1 MSIDITMP
9 RLSDTMESGTIL
21 KWNVKEGDEVSAGD
35 VVADV
40 ETDKATMEMQVYDD
54 GTIAKIV
61 IEEGDTVDV
70 GTVIAILAEEGEDP
84 GEVDSSSESSGK
96 KSEKKKAKASG
107 EDADEEDEEDS
118 SDDEKRSATATKDR
132 DDDHD
137 DDDED
142 GPDRGS
148 TDSGSKPKKKDKSKA
163 ASRRDDAGDEPDD
176 RPEKDSDRSRS
187 DDGAGGNGRLRVSPV
202 ARRLADDH
210 QVDVRNIQGSGPS
223 GRIIKRDVMNAIES
237 GEETRASVPPA
248 AKRKSPGDVAHPIV
262 PAAAQDEESA
272 PGPLEETSIKL
283 SNMRQTIAKR
293 LVESKTTIPH
303 YQVTLTFNMDP
314 LLELRKTLNQQ
325 LEPQGVKLSVND
337 FLVRACAIAMH
348 RHHEVNASWGED
360 HIKVHGEVNVGIAI
374 SLPASRGG
382 GLVVGVIRN
391 ADQAGLRGISAET
404 RRLAEKAR
412 TKGLSTEEM
421 SDSTF
426 TISNLGMYGV
436 EHFTAIINPPNS
448 AILAVGA
455 AIQKPVVRDG
465 ALAVGHE
472 MQATLSLDHRVI
484 DGAMAA
490 EYLRTLKQIIENPAS
505 VLV

>member
-21 KWNVKEGDEVSAGD
+21 KWNVKEGDEVSSGD

-54 GTIAKIV
+54 GTIARIV
-61 IEEGDTVDV
+61 VDEGDTVDV

-84 GEVDSSSESSGK
+84 SGVDSSSESSEK
-96 KSEKKKAKASG
+96 KSKKKEAKAS
-107 EDADEEDEEDS
+107 DDEDEEDS
-118 SDDEKRSATATKDR
+118 SDEEKSTATATKDR
-132 DDDHD
+132 DDDED
-137 DDDED
+137 DDSEED
-142 GPDRGS
+142 DSDRE
-148 TDSGSKPKKKDKSKA
+148 SKSKKKDDSKKE
-163 ASRRDDAGDEPDD
+163 SRREDSEAESDD
-176 RPEKDSDRSRS
+176 RGEKDSDRSRS
-187 DDGAGGNGRLRVSPV
+187 DEGAGGNGRLRVSPV

-210 QVDVRNIQGSGPS
+210 QIDVRNIQGSGPS

-237 GEETRASVPPA
+237 GAETRASVPPG
-248 AKRKSPGDVAHPIV
+248 AKRKSTSDVAHPIV
-262 PAAAQDEESA
+262 PAAAQDEDQA

-391 ADQAGLRGISAET
+391 ADQMGLRGISAESK
-404 RRLAEKAR
+404 RLAEKAR
-412 TKGLSTEEM
+412 TKGLTTEEM

-426 TISNLGMYGV
+426 TISNLGMFGV

>member
-21 KWNVKEGDEVSAGD
+21 KWNVKEGDEVSSGD
-35 VVADV
+35 VVADI

-61 IEEGDTVDV
+61 VDEGDTVDV
-70 GTVIAILAEEGEDP
+70 GTVIAVLAEEGEDA
-84 GEVDSSSESSGK
+84 GEVGSSSESSGK
-96 KSEKKKAKASG
+96 KSKKKGAKASD
-107 EDADEEDEEDS
+107 EDADEEE
-118 SDDEKRSATATKDR
+118 SDDDGKSAATATKDR
-132 DDDHD
+132 DDEEAD
-137 DDDED
+137 DDTDEED
-142 GPDRGS
+142 SDRQ
-148 TDSGSKPKKKDKSKA
+148 SKSKKKSDSQS
-163 ASRRDDAGDEPDD
+163 ASRRDDSEADSDKRGE
-176 RPEKDSDRSRS
+176 EDSDRSRS
-187 DDGAGGNGRLRVSPV
+187 GGRSEEGAGGNGRLRVSPV

-210 QVDVRNIQGSGPS
+210 QIDVRNIQGSGPS

-237 GEETRASVPPA
+237 GAETRASVPPA

-262 PAAAQDEESA
+262 PAAAQGEEQM

-283 SNMRQTIAKR
+283 SNMRQAIAKR

-348 RHHEVNASWGED
+348 RHHEFNASWGED

-374 SLPASRGG
+374 SLPATRGG
-382 GLVVGVIRN
+382 GLVVGVLRN
-391 ADQAGLRGISAET
+391 ADRTGLRGISAESK
-404 RRLAEKAR
+404 RLAEKAR

-436 EHFTAIINPPNS
+436 EHFTAIINPPNA

-455 AIQKPVVRDG
+455 EIQKPVVRDG

-490 EYLRTLKQIIENPAS
+490 EFLRTLKQIIENPAS